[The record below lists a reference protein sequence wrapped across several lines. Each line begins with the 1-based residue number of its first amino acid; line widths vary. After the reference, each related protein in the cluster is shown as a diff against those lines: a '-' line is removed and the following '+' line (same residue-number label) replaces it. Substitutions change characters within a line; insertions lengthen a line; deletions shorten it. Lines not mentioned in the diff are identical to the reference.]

1 MVFNRM
7 TRRKDIAKR
16 MIITWIIAFALGVT
30 VGILIGG
37 LIW

>member
-16 MIITWIIAFALGVT
+16 MIIMWIIAFALGVT